1 MGWLKNESCNAIA
14 EWDWLKNESCNVVI
28 ELDDLRINLLMLL
41 QNGMT

>member
-1 MGWLKNESCNAIA
+1 MGWLKNESCNVIA